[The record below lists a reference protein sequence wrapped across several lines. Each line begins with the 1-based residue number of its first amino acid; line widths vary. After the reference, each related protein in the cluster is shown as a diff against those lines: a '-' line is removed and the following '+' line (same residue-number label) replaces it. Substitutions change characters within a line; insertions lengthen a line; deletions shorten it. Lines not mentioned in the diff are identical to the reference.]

1 MTQSTASKRIS
12 IILGIVV
19 LAVLLVIAFANFL
32 KPSPEPGSASV
43 ATEPSSSA
51 QNNTEKAGTV
61 AAIWQWQTLADTA
74 EEREQPNNMNTIP
87 FSADALYE
95 ALQNVRIDDN
105 GDVVLDNEAL
115 EALNRTL
122 QYGEVELNSQNLAD
136 LQELIKVGVPGKA
149 GEQTAEIVVDY
160 YRYLE
165 AEDEFNALYEQQGSP
180 ADAGNE
186 AYAQQYEELKALRAL
201 YLGQDVAAELFAT
214 ADASARYMFEAQ
226 QLEADPTL
234 SADDKAERLK
244 TLNDRLIDAT
254 VPVDNWRQR
263 YSDFLLEKQRIMD
276 AGLADQEKKVQIER
290 LMQQHFNPDEL
301 AKVRYLQLDSF

>member
-1 MTQSTASKRIS
+1 MTKLAPSKGIT

-19 LAVLLVIAFANFL
+19 LAIVLVIAFANFL
-32 KPSPEPGSASV
+32 KPSPEPISASV
-43 ATEPSSSA
+43 ATELSTGA
-51 QNNTEKAGTV
+51 QDNTEKAGTV
-61 AAIWQWQTLADTA
+61 AAIWQWQTLADPA
-74 EEREQPNNMNTIP
+74 EEPEPQNNMNAIP

-95 ALQNVRIDDN
+95 ALQNVRIDEN
-105 GDVVLDNEAL
+105 GDVILDNEAL

-122 QYGEVELNSQNLAD
+122 QFGEVGLNSQNLAD
-136 LQELIKVGVPGKA
+136 LQELIKVGVPGKT
-149 GEQTAEIVVDY
+149 GEQTAKIVVDY

-165 AEDEFNALYEQQGSP
+165 AEDEFNTLYEHQGSQ
-180 ADAGNE
+180 ADVSNDT
-186 AYAQQYEELKALRAL
+186 YAQQYEELKALRAL

-244 TLNDRLIDAT
+244 TLNDQLTDAT

-263 YSDFLLEKQRIMD
+263 YSTFITEKQRIIE
-276 AGLADQEKKVQIER
+276 AGLADPEKKVQIER
-290 LMQQHFNPDEL
+290 LMQQHFNSDEL
-301 AKVRYLQLDSF
+301 AKVQYLQLDSF

>member
-1 MTQSTASKRIS
+1 MTQPTASKRIS
-12 IILGIVV
+12 IILGIAV

-32 KPSPEPGSASV
+32 KPSPAPNSASV
-43 ATEPSSSA
+43 ATKPSPGA
-51 QNNTEKAGTV
+51 ADNTEKAGTV
-61 AAIWQWQTLADTA
+61 AAIWQWQTLADAA
-74 EEREQPNNMNTIP
+74 EEPEQPNNMNTIP

-115 EALNRTL
+115 EALNRSL

-263 YSDFLLEKQRIMD
+263 YSHFLSEKQRIME
-276 AGLADQEKKVQIER
+276 AGLADQEKKVQVER